1 MTDDVL
7 DRSIRAYRDENP
19 AAALDAHAIRR
30 RILVGAGVRRH
41 RKLFFVRFAVPI
53 AATFFVSVAVAA
65 SHGGLPRLDD
75 VREWLGIAQTQ
86 ASANTA
92 APEHFRSAPVAR
104 PKAPATAPVI
114 VPSVPVESPPESE
127 PPSEALPV
135 PAPVLRASPAPLP
148 RATSRAP
155 APTRESRAPAEPRP
169 EGSSHVPDTRPNL
182 LTADLAHYQRAHQL
196 HFHGADPAAALRA
209 WDAYLALY
217 PAGTFAPEARFN
229 RAVCLLRLGRRTE
242 ARGILAPIAESRF
255 AYGRERARAL
265 LTAME

>member
-1 MTDDVL
+1 MIDDVL
-7 DRSIRAYRDENP
+7 ERSIRAFRDENP
-19 AAALDAHAIRR
+19 GTALDANALRR
-30 RILVGAGVRRH
+30 RILVGAGARRY
-41 RKLFFVRFAVPI
+41 RKFFFVRFAVPI

-65 SHGGLPRLDD
+65 SHGGFPRLDD
-75 VREWLGIAQTQ
+75 VREWFGIAQTQ

-104 PKAPATAPVI
+104 PKAPATAPAI
-114 VPSVPVESPPESE
+114 EPSAPEQRPPE
-127 PPSEALPV
+127 PPSEAA
-135 PAPVLRASPAPLP
+135 PAPVRRASPAPLP

-155 APTRESRAPAEPRP
+155 ARESPASTEPRP

-209 WDAYLALY
+209 WDAYLVRY

>member
-7 DRSIRAYRDENP
+7 DRSIRAYRGENP
-19 AAALDAHAIRR
+19 GTALDANAIRR
-30 RILVGAGVRRH
+30 RILVGAGVKRH

-65 SHGGLPRLDD
+65 SHGGFPRLDD
-75 VREWLGIAQTQ
+75 VREWLGIAETQ

-92 APEHFRSAPVAR
+92 APEHLRSAPVAR
-104 PKAPATAPVI
+104 PKAPVTAPAI
-114 VPSVPVESPPESE
+114 VPSAPVEAPPEPE
-127 PPSEALPV
+127 PTSEAV
-135 PAPVLRASPAPLP
+135 PAPVRRASPAPLP
-148 RATSRAP
+148 RATRRAP
-155 APTRESRAPAEPRP
+155 PARESLAPAEARP

-182 LTADLAHYQRAHQL
+182 LTADLAHYQQAHRL
-196 HFHGADPAAALRA
+196 HFHGGDPAAALRA
-209 WDAYLALY
+209 WDAYLIRY

-229 RAVCLLRLGRRTE
+229 RAVCLLRLGRRAE
-242 ARGILAPIAESRF
+242 AKGILTPIAESRF